1 MSGPSACGRTTLS
14 GTSGAALRSRVELTW
29 FQTSREAEMAEQ
41 RSPAAAS
48 QDNLAN
54 QDDLTK
60 QIERLRSDVAQIT
73 KTLGDLTKGQVTEL
87 RARGRAAA
95 EDLAGSARRVEHDAE
110 DYIRDRPLQALA
122 IAAGLGVLVG
132 WLTRR

>member
-1 MSGPSACGRTTLS
+1 
-14 GTSGAALRSRVELTW
+14 
-29 FQTSREAEMAEQ
+29 MAEQ

-48 QDNLAN
+48 QDNLSK

-95 EDLAGSARRVEHDAE
+95 GDLADSARRAEHDAE

>member
-1 MSGPSACGRTTLS
+1 
-14 GTSGAALRSRVELTW
+14 
-29 FQTSREAEMAEQ
+29 MAEQ

-48 QDNLAN
+48 QENLAK

-110 DYIRDRPLQALA
+110 DFIRDKPLQALA